1 MQIVH
6 FSCLLHGTVFL
17 RNAQGKPSTTID
29 VLHGTFFSSNT
40 KGQKKKKGSRKALDG
55 KLRHVCCTKNIAH
68 ILRLALQAF
77 SIQCSFKNLKGKN
90 CARDR
95 RGNCGTRHKLLTKR
109 C

>member
-1 MQIVH
+1 MHIVH

-17 RNAQGKPSTTID
+17 RNAQGKSINNNRRVT
-29 VLHGTFFSSNT
+29 NM
-40 KGQKKKKGSRKALDG
+40 KGQKKNSSREALDG

-68 ILRLALQAF
+68 NLRVALQAF
-77 SIQCSFKNLKGKN
+77 SIQWSFKNLKGKN
-90 CARDR
+90 CARYR